1 MSQSKKLLISLILVS
16 VQFACLVAFA
26 ITGPLIPGNFALLAV
41 QLSGFSLG
49 IWAVYSMRIGHF
61 NILPQPLSWSRLV
74 TAGPY
79 KYIRHPMYLALL
91 LVTLPLIIDTS
102 NYFRLGIWLVLLADL
117 LVKLLFEE
125 KLLQDGLDGY
135 DLYIQKSFR
144 LVPFVF

>member
-1 MSQSKKLLISLILVS
+1 MSQSKKLLISLILVG
-16 VQFACLVAFA
+16 VQFACLGAFA

-41 QLSGFSLG
+41 QLSGFGLA

-102 NYFRLGIWLVLLADL
+102 NYFRLGI
-117 LVKLLFEE
+117 
-125 KLLQDGLDGY
+125 
-135 DLYIQKSFR
+135 FR
-144 LVPFVF
+144 RKVCR